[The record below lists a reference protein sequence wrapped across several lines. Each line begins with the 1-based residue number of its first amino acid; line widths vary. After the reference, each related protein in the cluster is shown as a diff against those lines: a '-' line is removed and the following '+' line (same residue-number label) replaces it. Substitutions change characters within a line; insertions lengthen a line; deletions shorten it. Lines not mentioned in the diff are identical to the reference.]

1 MTYNICTSQ
10 VLPKVY
16 TTIHRYSR
24 NPDGWKPD
32 LCSYILHTAY
42 AFGCQFGQTDHS
54 PLFIAFWI
62 HNFSNSPVCTFST
75 LFYAKIMYYY
85 KELLKA
91 INAILLQLTLLYFFP
106 KKHGFFGNFHEILIW
121 KILFFSIFATF
132 SWKNP

>member
-32 LCSYILHTAY
+32 LSSYILHSAY

-62 HNFSNSPVCTFST
+62 HNFSNSPIHTFST
-75 LFYAKIMYYY
+75 LFM
-85 KELLKA
+85 LKSC
-91 INAILLQLTLLYFFP
+91 ISIRSFLEWMVILHPLFFQKNMSFWEIFIKSWFEKLYFFP
-106 KKHGFFGNFHEILIW
+106 FLLYLVGKSVKFV
-121 KILFFSIFATF
+121 T
-132 SWKNP
+132 

>member
-1 MTYNICTSQ
+1 MYFGFSQ
-10 VLPKVY
+10 LHHQLPLVR
-16 TTIHRYSR
+16 TIIASADIY
-24 NPDGWKPD
+24 WI
-32 LCSYILHTAY
+32 YIFYIYIKSAI
-42 AFGCQFGQTDHS
+42 FTDHS

-62 HNFSNSPVCTFST
+62 HNFSDSPVCTFLK

-121 KILFFSIFATF
+121 NFYFFPFLLHLVGNIRKICYL
-132 SWKNP
+132 NML